1 VDTILP
7 RLRDCRSADDVR
19 RIVHEEFV
27 KWFDVVTA
35 GPPEKYQ
42 TVAKRIWEE
51 VVPGLTGSMRGRT
64 TRWTWRVG
72 LSLAAQRAYRLRQ
85 GRLSMKNDE
94 IQYRWEHCE
103 PIEGV
108 AFLANDRAV
117 VIDEFRGAIAATVL
131 ALRAIDA
138 EPAYELVLDA
148 GGERLFRRQ
157 SALVSP
163 APENMGECVAWIQK
177 WYSAQCD
184 GEWEHDLGV
193 AIGTLDNPGWSVR
206 LT

>member
-1 VDTILP
+1 MTEAEDKRRQRKELKQRYAVAYERVSDILFTGRPVAINFEDNTDEYTPDVDTILP

-85 GRLSMKNDE
+85 ADS
-94 IQYRWEHCE
+94 Q
-103 PIEGV
+103 
-108 AFLANDRAV
+108 AS
-117 VIDEFRGAIAATVL
+117 T
-131 ALRAIDA
+131 
-138 EPAYELVLDA
+138 
-148 GGERLFRRQ
+148 
-157 SALVSP
+157 SVSRKL
-163 APENMGECVAWIQK
+163 I
-177 WYSAQCD
+177 
-184 GEWEHDLGV
+184 
-193 AIGTLDNPGWSVR
+193 
-206 LT
+206 

>member
-1 VDTILP
+1 MTEAEDKRRQRKELKQRYAVAYERVSDILFTGRPVAINFEDNTDEYTPDVDTILP

-19 RIVHEEFV
+19 RIVHEELV

-85 GRLSMKNDE
+85 ADS
-94 IQYRWEHCE
+94 Q
-103 PIEGV
+103 
-108 AFLANDRAV
+108 AS
-117 VIDEFRGAIAATVL
+117 T
-131 ALRAIDA
+131 
-138 EPAYELVLDA
+138 
-148 GGERLFRRQ
+148 
-157 SALVSP
+157 SVSRKL
-163 APENMGECVAWIQK
+163 I
-177 WYSAQCD
+177 
-184 GEWEHDLGV
+184 
-193 AIGTLDNPGWSVR
+193 
-206 LT
+206 

>member
-1 VDTILP
+1 
-7 RLRDCRSADDVR
+7 
-19 RIVHEEFV
+19 
-27 KWFDVVTA
+27 
-35 GPPEKYQ
+35 
-42 TVAKRIWEE
+42 
-51 VVPGLTGSMRGRT
+51 
-64 TRWTWRVG
+64 
-72 LSLAAQRAYRLRQ
+72 
-85 GRLSMKNDE
+85 MKNDE

-117 VIDEFRGAIAATVL
+117 VIDEFRGAIAATAL
-131 ALRAIDA
+131 ALRAIDP
-138 EPAYELVLDA
+138 EPEYEVMLDA

-163 APENMGECVAWIQK
+163 VPENMGECVAWIQK

-193 AIGTLDNPGWSVR
+193 AIGTLDNPGWSVKIDLKGTNLDGTAFEELSR
-206 LT
+206 LGSGRAFLSCKVTENRFEGAGGPHMLGEILATFVRWAQAHSRSG